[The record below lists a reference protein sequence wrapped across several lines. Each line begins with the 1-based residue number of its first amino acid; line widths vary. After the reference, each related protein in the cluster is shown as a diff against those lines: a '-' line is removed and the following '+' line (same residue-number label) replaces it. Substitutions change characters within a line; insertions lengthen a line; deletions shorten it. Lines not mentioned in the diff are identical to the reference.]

1 MSLIAWLCLHGMAF
15 FFFAKELEVC
25 GFLDAWVYHA
35 PITGPKPTAHYSR
48 ANTTVSIPGAPHV
61 NLLAVVPV
69 AQQQLRGPV
78 PEGHDP
84 VGQTPGHVLGQA
96 GPRQTKVG
104 NLEDALVVNQ
114 DVGAF

>member
-1 MSLIAWLCLHGMAF
+1 MADG
-15 FFFAKELEVC
+15 LPNNV
-25 GFLDAWVYHA
+25 HQ
-35 PITGPKPTAHYSR
+35 TGLKPTAHYSR
-48 ANTTVSIPGAPHV
+48 TNTTRCMQQKASIPGAPHV

-84 VGQTPGHVLGQA
+84 VGQAPGHVLGQA

-104 NLEDALVVNQ
+104 NLEDALVVDQ